1 MHSSAIDKTLSTTLA
16 APAPQPS
23 ASNGIAFTDVMDQIN
38 AGRADARDKRTQ
50 TPANNADSRSSR
62 DDDRARAARQDDR
75 AARDASRTTSNDRD
89 QTPARDTKTSR
100 PDDHDNTR
108 TAPKNQKDTVTASDD
123 KATAPETVAEKPAE
137 GTPSVE
143 TVQNDPS
150 APVIEDTANSTG
162 SKTESEAKTDDT
174 PVDATVIAMPAPPVA
189 QTPAE
194 LALALA
200 AAQQGGTTIPSN
212 LNTGDETGMATGMA
226 GDAGAKSTLMA
237 STALSQTAPVSPVS
251 TAATGT
257 KSSTPGNIG
266 PADVADSFDALV
278 NTRATLTGQPAS
290 AGSESGGNTGNG
302 SNNSNSQSGTTG
314 QNPAATGNGTA
325 QATPN
330 NLVGMANVP
339 AAANTTA
346 QQPAATVATA
356 ANSTLAA
363 NSVTG
368 TDSLGQVT
376 LGNTNAGTSTGANNL
391 AGQTAQTA
399 RNAPTQQ
406 VQQQVAVHIRNAAS
420 DGVDRISVQLR
431 PESLGRVDIKMEISH
446 DGRVQ
451 TVIQADNRET
461 LDLLRQDVRGLQQA
475 LKDAGLNADSQ
486 SFTFEHRQGGS
497 GQEQDGRNQATGSG
511 KQLPDEGDIL
521 TGAEL
526 AEHVAIGYGIN
537 PNGLVDI
544 RI

>member
-62 DDDRARAARQDDR
+62 DDNRAARETTRATSDNRDR
-75 AARDASRTTSNDRD
+75 A
-89 QTPARDTKTSR
+89 PARDTKTSR
-100 PDDHDNTR
+100 PDDHDDTR
-108 TAPKNQKDTVTASDD
+108 AASGNQKDTVTASDD
-123 KATAPETVAEKPAE
+123 KATAPETVAENPAE
-137 GTPSVE
+137 DTPVVE

-150 APVIEDTANSTG
+150 APVIEDTANTAG
-162 SKTESEAKTDDT
+162 PKTEAKTDDT
-174 PVDATVIAMPAPPVA
+174 AAEVEVDATVIAIPTTPVV

-200 AAQQGGTTIPSN
+200 AAQQGGTTIPSG
-212 LNTGDETGMATGMA
+212 LNADTETGMAIGTA

-237 STALSQTAPVSPVS
+237 STALSQTAPLSPVS

-257 KSSTPGNIG
+257 KTSTPGNIG

-278 NTRATLTGQPAS
+278 NTRANLTGQPTS
-290 AGSESGGNTGNG
+290 AGSETGGNTGNG
-302 SNNSNSQSGTTG
+302 SNNSNSQSGNAG

-339 AAANTTA
+339 AAANTTTS
-346 QQPAATVATA
+346 QPAATVATA
-356 ANSTLAA
+356 ANSSLAA

-406 VQQQVAVHIRNAAS
+406 VQQQVAVQIRNAAS

-497 GQEQDGRNQATGSG
+497 GQEQDGRNQATDSG